1 MVRGE
6 YSIKVKP
13 SIHSPKT
20 YLLHLLFL
28 HQQYPQKDNI
38 YSVVHPIC
46 QASCLIYA
54 ATRRWTGKF
63 WDEDGLAHFQY
74 PEKICIPT
82 PSPLFFNIS
91 PASLFFSLFAAGKV
105 ITPLRAVHHPDQV
118 NTLLATGMHSQCKC
132 VNFKKSK
139 SRSNHG
145 KSTRY
150 FLPLISYLNK

>member
-1 MVRGE
+1 MTKDSFFPKMVYFMVRGE

-13 SIHSPKT
+13 SHSPKT

-63 WDEDGLAHFQY
+63 LDEDDLAHFQY

-82 PSPLFFNIS
+82 PSPCSLIFPRHHYSS
-91 PASLFFSLFAAGKV
+91 PSLLQESYNSIESGA
-105 ITPLRAVHHPDQV
+105 PPRS
-118 NTLLATGMHSQCKC
+118 SQHTSCHRDALT
-132 VNFKKSK
+132 V
-139 SRSNHG
+139 
-145 KSTRY
+145 
-150 FLPLISYLNK
+150 

>member
-1 MVRGE
+1 MTLQWKVTKDSFFPKMVYFMVRGE

-13 SIHSPKT
+13 SHCPKT

-54 ATRRWTGKF
+54 ARWTGKF

-105 ITPLRAVHHPDQV
+105 ITPLRAVQPPRS
-118 NTLLATGMHSQCKC
+118 SQHTSCH
-132 VNFKKSK
+132 
-139 SRSNHG
+139 RDA
-145 KSTRY
+145 
-150 FLPLISYLNK
+150 LNV